1 MDDNLQRSM
10 AARLILV
17 LCYCGSFGN
26 IHQCIQNQCFAIAL
40 RHVFLELYEG
50 AFLRLR
56 VVQVSKLSVHAVDDN
71 LQLSMTV
78 WPILVLVY
86 CGSCGNEVAGLS
98 HSLYCGR
105 FAIYCANLT
114 IAQCPLCFC
123 FFFIEGVVVFITGLQ
138 CANV

>member
-10 AARLILV
+10 AARFILV
-17 LCYCGSFGN
+17 LVYCGSCGN

-50 AFLRLR
+50 HIFKTLGLSRFR
-56 VVQVSKLSVHAVDDN
+56 TLSVHVVDDN
-71 LQLSMTV
+71 LQLSMTG

-105 FAIYCANLT
+105 FAIYRTNLT
-114 IAQCPLCFC
+114 FAQCLH
-123 FFFIEGVVVFITGLQ
+123 VSVLY
-138 CANV
+138 